1 MRPYGEADL
10 LVVVLTEALG
20 RHHGWARGGAGR
32 RQAAIWQPGN
42 LVAARWVGRLADQL
56 GSLSGELVHAGAALA
71 FEDALKLRSLGA
83 ACAVA
88 AGALP
93 ERVPHARVFGGLLR
107 LIAGLGAN
115 PIPLA
120 TLVRWEAD
128 LLADLGYGLDLSSC
142 ALTGATDGLAYV
154 SPKSGRAVAA
164 AAAGPWRERLLALP
178 AFLLGAGDGDVA
190 AWRDGL
196 LLTGH
201 FLARDAFGAHHRP
214 LPAPRASLYDHVCR
228 LAARDSGPV
237 AAVTEV

>member
-71 FEDALKLRSLGA
+71 FEDGLKLRSLGA

-115 PIPLA
+115 PAPLA
-120 TLVRWEAD
+120 TLVRWEAE

-178 AFLLGAGDGDVA
+178 AFLLGSGDGDA
-190 AWRDGL
+190 TAWRDGL

-228 LAARDSGPV
+228 LAASESGLI

>member
-20 RHHGWARGGAGR
+20 RHHGWARGGSGR

-71 FEDALKLRSLGA
+71 FEDGLKLRSLGA

-115 PIPLA
+115 PAPPA
-120 TLVRWEAD
+120 TLVRWEAE

-178 AFLLGAGDGDVA
+178 AFLLGSGDGDA
-190 AWRDGL
+190 TAWRDGL
-196 LLTGH
+196 RLTGH
-201 FLARDAFGAHHRP
+201 FLARDAFGARH
-214 LPAPRASLYDHVCR
+214 APPKNSGTSNRHN
-228 LAARDSGPV
+228 RDS
-237 AAVTEV
+237 AAPSTISA